1 VCFFFCLSSV
11 TATEMKCCNM
21 HIHRIS
27 PLWIQYSMHSDGMVM
42 EVLNH
47 SWRILDVTFW
57 DWDIACSMAS
67 NKVFSYVIDWWWW
80 LDVIQDEMIDRRGWG
95 WLFGGCTHCNCLVRM
110 VRWIGAKVKKDD
122 FLEDVHIVTVLLE
135 SCDELAQWW
144 KRRRRRWVKRR
155 IMAWKRLFLAK
166 VNLLRIPRCDS
177 TAPKQT

>member
-1 VCFFFCLSSV
+1 VFFFCLSSV

-42 EVLNH
+42 EVLYY
-47 SWRILDVTFW
+47 SWRILDVTFR

-67 NKVFSYVIDWWWW
+67 NKVFSYVIDWWGW
-80 LDVIQDEMIDRRGWG
+80 LDVIQDDMIDRRGWG
-95 WLFGGCTHCNCLVRM
+95 WLFGGCTHCNCLVRI
-110 VRWIGAKVKKDD
+110 VRWIGAMVK
-122 FLEDVHIVTVLLE
+122 EE
-135 SCDELAQWW
+135 EEEEM
-144 KRRRRRWVKRR
+144 RRR
-155 IMAWKRLFLAK
+155 MAWKRLFLAN